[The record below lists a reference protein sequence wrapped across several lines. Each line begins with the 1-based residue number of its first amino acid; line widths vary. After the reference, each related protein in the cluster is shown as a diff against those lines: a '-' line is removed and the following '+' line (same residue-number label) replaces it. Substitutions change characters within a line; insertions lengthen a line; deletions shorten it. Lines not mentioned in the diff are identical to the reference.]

1 MMQITGTFLDE
12 ITYDIPPH
20 NWGPEEWREEFR
32 TMADAGLDTLVVIR
46 SGLRDMACF
55 PSETL
60 GIRDVPDLLR
70 FFLDEAERH
79 NMSLFIGSYDS
90 GTLSYEWTNWRH
102 DWEINRRFVEEIE
115 SRYNGHPAFTGWYM
129 ANETVQPSRN
139 AAELYTRIPARMKEL
154 SPDRPVLI
162 SPGYPSYVSRDDSAE
177 IRHAKFLDGW
187 DAILRQAGAVDICAF
202 QDGSCAY
209 ANDSDQ
215 TFELE
220 RYLAE
225 TQQLCRAHDVR
236 LWQNIET
243 FSWKFPIKFPVID
256 WRYLQRKMRIAETY
270 AEKLIT
276 FEFSHFLSPN
286 SIFPSAQHLYRRYR
300 EQILDGKPFE

>member
-1 MMQITGTFLDE
+1 MMPISGTFLDE

-32 TMADAGLDTLVVIR
+32 TMAEAGIDTLIVIR
-46 SGLRDMACF
+46 SGLRDMAVF

-60 GIRDVPDLLR
+60 GVRDVPDLLQ
-70 FFLDEAERH
+70 FFLNEAHR
-79 NMSLFIGSYDS
+79 NRLQLFIGSYDS
-90 GTLSYEWTNWRH
+90 GTLDYRWTNWRH
-102 DWEINRRFVEEIE
+102 DLEVNLPFVEEIE
-115 SRYNGHPAFTGWYM
+115 RRYGGHPAFAGWYM

-139 AAELYTRIPARMKEL
+139 AEELYARVTARMKEL
-154 SPDRPVLI
+154 SPKRPVLI
-162 SPGYPSYVSRDDSAE
+162 SPGYPSYVNRRDSAAV
-177 IRHAKFLDGW
+177 RHAKFIDGW
-187 DAILRQAGAVDICAF
+187 DAILHRAEAVDICAF

-209 ANDSDQ
+209 ANDDDQ
-215 TFELE
+215 TFELD
-220 RYLAE
+220 RYLDE
-225 TQQLCRAHDVR
+225 TRQLCQTHGVR

-256 WRYLQRKMRIAETY
+256 WRYLQRKMRIAEKH

-276 FEFSHFLSPN
+276 FEFSHFMSPN
-286 SIFPSAQHLYRRYR
+286 SIFPSARHLYRRYR